1 MTAYLK
7 HYLAKFAGRLLVFLL
22 FLCLYAA
29 RRADIG
35 RFMQAGS
42 LSELQADAAA
52 VPGTFLC
59 LVLLWIL
66 FVWTML
72 THLFPGLLP
81 ERLHTYALLKSMPEY
96 AAAAPSVPAHP
107 AAPSMPGHPAD
118 SSVLE
123 HAATPSVPAHPASDP
138 SFPEQ
143 KLPPILIEQ
152 NRGAR
157 YVMVA
162 WCLLNCPV
170 FLLHRR
176 GVIGGAELLLLT
188 VFYYVC
194 DYICILLWCPF
205 QTFLMKCKC
214 CVNCRIFDWGHI
226 MMFTPMA
233 FAGGILPKI
242 LFLVSAAVFVRWEI
256 SFAKY
261 PAQFNEWSNPRLR
274 CATCQERICAVKK
287 GVKRRLTE
295 RSD

>member
-7 HYLAKFAGRLLVFLL
+7 QYLAKFAGRLLVFLL

-52 VPGTFLC
+52 APGTFLC
-59 LVLLWIL
+59 LALLWIL
-66 FVWTML
+66 FLWTML

-81 ERLHTYALLKSMPEY
+81 ERLHTYALLKSMPGRLHSSARPNSVPGY
-96 AAAAPSVPAHP
+96 AAADPSVPEHAP
-107 AAPSMPGHPAD
+107 DPSMPAPLAAD
-118 SSVLE
+118 PTFL
-123 HAATPSVPAHPASDP
+123 
-138 SFPEQ
+138 EQ

-170 FLLHRR
+170 FLLYRR

-233 FAGGILPKI
+233 FAGGILPKL
-242 LFLVSAAVFVRWEI
+242 LFLVSAAVFVRWEL

-274 CATCQERICAVKK
+274 CAACKERICTVKKAVK
-287 GVKRRLTE
+287 RTF
-295 RSD
+295 RSWIGKT

>member
-1 MTAYLK
+1 MTVYLK
-7 HYLAKFAGRLLVFLL
+7 QYLAKFAGRLLVFLL
-22 FLCLYAA
+22 FLCLYVT

-35 RFMQAGS
+35 RFIQAGS
-42 LSELQADAAA
+42 LSELQADAVSA
-52 VPGTFLC
+52 PGTFLY

-66 FVWTML
+66 FLWTML

-81 ERLHTYALLKSMPEY
+81 ERLHTYALLKSMPGHTT
-96 AAAAPSVPAHP
+96 ADPSVP
-107 AAPSMPGHPAD
+107 
-118 SSVLE
+118 E
-123 HAATPSVPAHPASDP
+123 HAVADP
-138 SFPEQ
+138 TLLEQ
-143 KLPPILIEQ
+143 KLPPILIAQ

-170 FLLHRR
+170 FLLYRR
-176 GVIGGAELLLLT
+176 GVISGAELLLLT

-205 QTFLMKCKC
+205 QTLLMKCKC

-233 FAGGILPKI
+233 FAGGILPKL
-242 LFLVSAAVFVRWEI
+242 LFLVSAAVFVRWEL

-287 GVKRRLTE
+287 AVKRRLTE